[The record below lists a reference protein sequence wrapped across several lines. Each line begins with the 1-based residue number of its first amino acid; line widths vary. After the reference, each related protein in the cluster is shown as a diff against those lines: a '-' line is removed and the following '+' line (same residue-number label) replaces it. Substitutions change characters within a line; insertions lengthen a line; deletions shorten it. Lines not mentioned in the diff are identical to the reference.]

1 MPRTYGIIPARLG
14 SSRLHRKM
22 LLAETGKPLIQYAWE
37 AASRAQ
43 SLSEV
48 LIATDSE
55 EIARAARG
63 FGARVEL
70 TAEHPSGS
78 DRIAEVV
85 RRACTDA
92 DIIVNIQGDEPEVE
106 PAVIDRLTESLRSHP
121 EVEMAT
127 LAAPIHSVAVL
138 EDRSC
143 VKVVRAADGRA
154 LYFSRLP
161 IPFYRDGRPEDL
173 MGGSDF
179 GFSILDFGIDEAES
193 RGELS
198 QQEAVISDLKSQIPN
213 PKSQLSHS
221 MPEIDVAPLQS
232 KIENRKS
239 QIPAS
244 PWLLHIGLYAYRCE
258 FLLAFTEM
266 PQSRL
271 ERLESLEQLRA
282 LEAGASIHV
291 EIVPHRTVGIDTA
304 DDYARFVER
313 QGGRR

>member
-1 MPRTYGIIPARLG
+1 MRTYGIIPARLG

-37 AASRAQ
+37 AASRAK

-55 EIARAARG
+55 EIAGVARG

-70 TAEHPSGS
+70 TGDHPSGS

-85 RRACTDA
+85 RRACGDA
-92 DIIVNIQGDEPEVE
+92 EIIVNVQGDEPEVD
-106 PAVIDRLTESLRSHP
+106 PAVIDRLAESLRSHP
-121 EVEMAT
+121 HVEMAT
-127 LAAPIHSVAVL
+127 LAAPIQSIAVL

-173 MGGSDF
+173 MREDF
-179 GFSILDFGIDEAES
+179 GFSSLDSGIDDDGSEEPATTRPE
-193 RGELS
+193 
-198 QQEAVISDLKSQIPN
+198 ISNLKSEIPN
-213 PKSQLSHS
+213 P
-221 MPEIDVAPLQS
+221 ES
-232 KIENRKS
+232 KIQNRTS
-239 QIPAS
+239 RIPSS
-244 PWLLHIGLYAYRCE
+244 PWLLHIGLYAYRRE
-258 FLLAFTEM
+258 FLLAFTQM

-291 EIVPHRTVGIDTA
+291 EVVPHRTVGIDTA
-304 DDYARFVER
+304 DDYARFVAR
-313 QGGRR
+313 QLSGVS

>member
-1 MPRTYGIIPARLG
+1 MRTYGIIPARLG
-14 SSRLHRKM
+14 SSRLPRKM
-22 LLAETGKPLIQYAWE
+22 LLAETGKPLLQYAWE
-37 AASRAQ
+37 AASRAS
-43 SLSEV
+43 SLDEV

-55 EIARAARG
+55 EIAAAARA

-85 RRACTDA
+85 RRACGDA
-92 DIIVNIQGDEPEVE
+92 EIIVNIQGDEPEVD
-106 PAVIDRLTESLRSHP
+106 PATIDRLAQSLRSHP
-121 EVEMAT
+121 DVEMAT
-127 LAAPIHSVAVL
+127 LAAPIRSTLVL

-161 IPFYRDGRPEDL
+161 IPYYRDGKPEDL
-173 MGGSDF
+173 MEGEGVDF
-179 GFSILDFGIDEAES
+179 GFSISDFGLDDDEPDDSRMDES
-193 RGELS
+193 EISNLKS
-198 QQEAVISDLKSQIPN
+198 EISDSHAVSSSSGSDTAATQSKIQN
-213 PKSQLSHS
+213 PKS
-221 MPEIDVAPLQS
+221 
-232 KIENRKS
+232 KILT
-239 QIPAS
+239 S
-244 PWLLHIGLYAYRCE
+244 PWLLHIGLYAYRRE

-291 EIVPHRTVGIDTA
+291 EVVPHRTVGIDTP
-304 DDYARFVER
+304 DDYARFVAR
-313 QGGRR
+313 QLSVNS